1 MRNKTYNSNCAL
13 SALADKSQIDLL
25 HLSGVYKLSFEGSE
39 KFYVGSTTGSLKLR
53 FLRHFISLKAKNHYN
68 NILQKA
74 FTKYEKKIVLEI
86 LEVCKPE
93 DCISREQFHI
103 DALKPEYNICQVAGN
118 TFGIKP
124 SEKCL
129 LATSRKVDMFDVD
142 GNFIKTFKS
151 RNEAFRETGIS
162 SACIVQAV
170 RKKILAQRFQ
180 FRNHGKFSKLPRY
193 EKSTSQ
199 KILQYSLDG
208 EFIKEYPSMLEAS
221 KLLSIPVGN
230 ISKHLSDKTDKC
242 YGFIF
247 KKYESNYPLK
257 IKDYVRHHKL
267 QKQIEIE
274 DLTTGKIMKFSSLRS
289 VDSKI
294 INRSTLIN
302 YQRKG
307 FSEFVAKKRYKIQIK
322 AHDPNEVMEIL

>member
-13 SALADKSQIDLL
+13 LALAIKSQIEVL
-25 HLSGVYKLSFEGSE
+25 HLPGVYKLSFQGSE
-39 KFYVGSTTGSLKLR
+39 KFYVGSTTESFKLR
-53 FLRHFISLKAKNHYN
+53 FLRHFRSLKAKSHYN

-74 FTKYEKKIVLEI
+74 FNKYEGRIVLEI

-129 LATSRKVDMFDVD
+129 LATSRKVDMFDVE

-151 RNEAFRETGIS
+151 RKEAFRETGIS
-162 SACIVQAV
+162 SDSISQAV
-170 RKKILAQRFQ
+170 RKKGLAQGSQ
-180 FRNHGKFSKLPRY
+180 FRNHGEFSKLPRY

-221 KLLSIPVGN
+221 KSLNIPVGN
-230 ISKHLSDKTDKC
+230 ISKHLSDETDKC

-247 KKYESNYPLK
+247 KKYESKYPLK
-257 IKDYVRHHKL
+257 IKGYVKHHKL
-267 QKQIEIE
+267 QKHIEIE
-274 DLTTGKIMKFSSLRS
+274 DLITGEIMKFSSLRS
-289 VDSKI
+289 IDTKI
-294 INRSTLIN
+294 INRSSLRK
-302 YQRKG
+302 YQNEG
-307 FSEFVAKKRYKIQIK
+307 FSEFVVKKRYKIQIK
-322 AHDPNEVMEIL
+322 AHDPNEVMEI